1 MIAKIEPE
9 KIDLRFPRPVLD
21 GVYLTRF
28 DIYETETEFIFRCRM
43 PDVQL
48 VEVHAGIANG
58 ELAIKGKVRFVPEE
72 VSNQSTSKPLVFFR
86 SFPISDQVLA
96 DQTTANFRDGVLT
109 VQIPKKVQPD

>member
-1 MIAKIEPE
+1 MITKIEPE
-9 KIDLRFPRPVLD
+9 KTDLRFPRPVLD

-43 PDVQL
+43 PGVQL

-58 ELAIKGKVRFVPEE
+58 ELAIKGKVRFIPEE
-72 VSNQSTSKPLVFFR
+72 VQGASKPLVFFR